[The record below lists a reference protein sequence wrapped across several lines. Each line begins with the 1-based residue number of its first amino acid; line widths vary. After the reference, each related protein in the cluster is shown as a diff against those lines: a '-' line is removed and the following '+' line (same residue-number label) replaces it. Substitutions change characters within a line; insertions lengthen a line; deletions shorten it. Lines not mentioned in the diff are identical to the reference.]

1 LERQSLTADAGHII
15 IISTGI
21 NIFKENKLEYRKLG
35 NSGLK
40 VSEVGL
46 GTNTFGLSTDEPT
59 SINIINYAIESGVN
73 FIDTAAMYA
82 RGRSEE
88 IIGKAIKGKRDQVIL
103 ATKFGHLASLTPREL
118 GGSRNYVIKATEQAL
133 KRLDT
138 DYIDLYYIHYADTET
153 PVEETLRS
161 MNDLVRSGKVRYI
174 ACSNFTAW
182 QLCEALFTARI
193 HNLDSFIAIQMR
205 YNLLDRGIEK
215 EIVPCCQKYGVGVI
229 PWGPLASGFL
239 TGKYRPGAKPTS
251 GRLANPPAIYRDIL
265 TETNFG
271 KLAKLETFARDCG
284 HSVGDLAI
292 AWLLSHKW
300 LGSVI
305 AGATS
310 PEQLSANM
318 AASNWKLTAEQ
329 AAWVDKM
336 V

>member
-1 LERQSLTADAGHII
+1 M
-15 IISTGI
+15 
-21 NIFKENKLEYRKLG
+21 EYRKLG

-46 GTNTFGLSTDEPT
+46 GTNTFGLSTDEST
-59 SINIINYAIESGVN
+59 AITIINRAIDSGVN

-88 IIGKAIKGKRDQVIL
+88 IIGKAIKGKREQVIL
-103 ATKFGHLASLTPREL
+103 ATKFGHIASLTPREL
-118 GGSRNYVIKATEQAL
+118 GGSRNYIIKATEQAL

-138 DYIDLYYIHYADTET
+138 EYIDLFYIHYADTDT
-153 PVEETLRS
+153 PIEETLRS

-174 ACSNFTAW
+174 ACSNFAAW
-182 QLCEALFTARI
+182 QLCEALFTATI
-193 HNLDSFIAIQMR
+193 HHLESFIAIQMR

-215 EIVPCCQKYGVGVI
+215 EIVPCCQKYGVGVV

-271 KLAKLETFARDCG
+271 KLAKLEAFARDCG

-292 AWLLSHKW
+292 AWLLSHRW

-310 PEQLSANM
+310 PEQLTANVM
-318 AASNWKLTAEQ
+318 AGDWRLSPGEVAHVEKLF
-329 AAWVDKM
+329 
-336 V
+336 